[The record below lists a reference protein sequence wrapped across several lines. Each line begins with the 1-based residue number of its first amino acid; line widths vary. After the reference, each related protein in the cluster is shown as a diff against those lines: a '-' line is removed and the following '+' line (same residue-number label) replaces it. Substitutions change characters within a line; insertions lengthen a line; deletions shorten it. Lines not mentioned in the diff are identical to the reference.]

1 MRTSTDA
8 IVGAAL
14 RPESNS
20 RAAAEPQLPAG
31 SPPRR
36 PQLDPPNPSGRQ
48 PSSIHAP
55 TPKNRRGER
64 KKNTTKNNSRSR
76 WPAANPPAPPQIR
89 RERRRESHGPR
100 LPASAATRP
109 PPPPPSLSLSL
120 EEREE
125 REGRKEA
132 GSGGLGREEKIIDVM
147 GIKVVCEFRGVGFF
161 FKCLNLNGCRTAGA
175 AVERPGGF
183 LCGCACRVGV
193 ELLWRLLRYRIGK
206 VLNRPHGARNPAASS
221 DPEKEKRVGDWD
233 GTARVRNRWLT
244 AAGLGVNGANCAEC
258 QLPRHSTSQ
267 EQWQDTDYLKS
278 RLLD

>member
-36 PQLDPPNPSGRQ
+36 PQLDPQTPPAVSRLQSTLQLAKTAVGKEKKIPPKTTADLAGR
-48 PSSIHAP
+48 PP
-55 TPKNRRGER
+55 T
-64 KKNTTKNNSRSR
+64 
-76 WPAANPPAPPQIR
+76 PPAPPQIW

-221 DPEKEKRVGDWD
+221 DPGKEKRVGDWD

-244 AAGLGVNGANCAEC
+244 AAGLGVNGANCAQC
-258 QLPRHSTSQ
+258 QLPRL
-267 EQWQDTDYLKS
+267 QDTDYLKS

>member
-36 PQLDPPNPSGRQ
+36 PQLDPQTPPAVSRLQSTLQLAKTAVGKEKKIPPKTTADLAGR
-48 PSSIHAP
+48 PP
-55 TPKNRRGER
+55 T
-64 KKNTTKNNSRSR
+64 
-76 WPAANPPAPPQIR
+76 PPAPPQIW

-120 EEREE
+120 EERKE

-147 GIKVVCEFRGVGFF
+147 GIKVVCEFRGVGFLKM
-161 FKCLNLNGCRTAGA
+161 FKFKWGAGA

-183 LCGCACRVGV
+183 LCGCAWMGV

-221 DPEKEKRVGDWD
+221 DPGKEKRVGDWD